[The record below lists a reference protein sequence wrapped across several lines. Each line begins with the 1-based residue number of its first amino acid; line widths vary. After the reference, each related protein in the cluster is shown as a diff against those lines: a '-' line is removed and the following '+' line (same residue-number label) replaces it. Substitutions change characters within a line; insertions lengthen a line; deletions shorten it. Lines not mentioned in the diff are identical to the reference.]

1 MADPGDRYGPREDAR
16 ARRPKRRPADRFAHA
31 LGLRLPRRRRR
42 CPRGMGRGLR
52 AARRSRPG
60 DRRRQRR
67 GRARRHAAERPRAP
81 LPRRARDA
89 PSADRRAGV
98 AGGPRRGGR
107 AGRGEGRAM
116 RTAVVFGVLLCCVA
130 VSVIVGALV
139 GAVPL
144 GPGEVLGA
152 IGGHGDPGTLAI
164 VRDLR
169 LPRVVGA
176 ALIGGALA
184 VAGTLL
190 QGLLRNPLADPYVT
204 GTSAGASLGAVATIA
219 IGATAPFVLPFGAF
233 AGAILAVAVTW
244 RLAALGGRTTV
255 LTVLLGGVV
264 LSSFAGA
271 LLTFLIVASDRGVPR
286 GRGDARAR
294 RRGCAERPR
303 AKRAA
308 GRSDHRRGR
317 WTVFPGPL
325 ASRAAADARMTSLV
339 TRSVTAGYGDRVALR
354 DADLELRSG
363 ELVAVVGPNGAG
375 KSTLI
380 RVLAGLLRPRSGAV
394 SLDGIDLRG
403 LHRGQIARRIV
414 VVPQVFDTL
423 FPFSVR
429 EVVGLGRTARLGIL
443 GRASAADRAAVARA
457 MRELDLDSLGT
468 RPIDALSGGE
478 RQRALLAMALAQE
491 SDVLLLDEPTAHLDP
506 AHQLA
511 TLDLLRRLAA
521 ERGLVVVAVLHD
533 LNLASALASRV
544 VVVAGGRVVSDG
556 PPARIVN
563 EELVRSV
570 FGARLAVRPGDPPFV
585 LPRVGGR

>member
-1 MADPGDRYGPREDAR
+1 
-16 ARRPKRRPADRFAHA
+16 
-31 LGLRLPRRRRR
+31 
-42 CPRGMGRGLR
+42 MGRGLG

-60 DRRRQRR
+60 DPRRQRR

-107 AGRGEGRAM
+107 AGRAEGRAM
-116 RTAVVFGVLLCCVA
+116 RTAVVFGGLLCCVA

-271 LLTFLIVASDRGVPR
+271 LLTFLIVASDRVVPR
-286 GRGDARAR
+286 LRAVIGWLLGGVSVLDSSELLVAGLVIGAGAVVAIALAPRLDAFAF
-294 RRGCAERPR
+294 GEET
-303 AKRAA
+303 AA
-308 GRSDHRRGR
+308 TLGVDVDRTA
-317 WTVFPGPL
+317 TVVL
-325 ASRAAADARMTSLV
+325 VTTAVLTAAA
-339 TRSVTAGYGDRVALR
+339 VAL
-354 DADLELRSG
+354 G
-363 ELVAVVGPNGAG
+363 GVIGFVGLVVPHA
-375 KSTLI
+375 
-380 RVLAGLLRPRSGAV
+380 LRPLVG
-394 SLDGIDLRG
+394 G
-403 LHRGQIARRIV
+403 LHRGQIARRIA

-457 MRELDLDSLGT
+457 MRELDLDSLET

-506 AHQLA
+506 AHQPA
-511 TLDLLRRLAA
+511 TLDLLRRLPA
-521 ERGLVVVAVLHD
+521 ERGLVVVAVLHA
-533 LNLASALASRV
+533 LHLASAPASRV
-544 VVVAGGRVVSDG
+544 ALAPGR
-556 PPARIVN
+556 
-563 EELVRSV
+563 
-570 FGARLAVRPGDPPFV
+570 
-585 LPRVGGR
+585 